1 MNNERRKK
9 IPRKT
14 REMLENIVVES
25 GELENAYWR
34 MAEFLVNSKEK
45 LYTDERDLMKEIS
58 IPPSYLKSLM
68 REGLPPEVIAYGRAK
83 MLL

>member
-1 MNNERRKK
+1 MNNDRRKK
-9 IPRKT
+9 IPQKT

-25 GELENAYWR
+25 EELENAYWR

-45 LYTDERDLMKEIS
+45 LYTDEKDLMKEIS